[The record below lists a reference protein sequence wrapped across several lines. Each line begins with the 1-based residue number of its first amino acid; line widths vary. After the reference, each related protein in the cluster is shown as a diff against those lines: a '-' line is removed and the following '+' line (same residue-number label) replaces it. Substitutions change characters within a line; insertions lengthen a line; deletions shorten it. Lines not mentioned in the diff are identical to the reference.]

1 MPLNKWTMCIL
12 LMVLGTGCIEPFEP
26 DIEESNK
33 VMVIDGRIIDT
44 VDIQT
49 INVSISSP
57 YNNPQFK
64 PVTGCVVRVEDD
76 AGHGITFVERAEGIY
91 QSNLEPNFLDVGKA
105 YKLQVFTPDDE
116 VYESEYDTLLACAPI
131 DSLSYKL
138 EIQGTSNP
146 RINYYGIRFYIDVIG
161 SSEESRNYLWTFEET
176 WEYISYYPIQ
186 YIWDG
191 FNLLDYTPRLHGR
204 KVCYLTDRLKDF
216 LVGSSSLMG
225 SNEIRQ
231 LPLHFVSNQT
241 PRLQEQYSLLV
252 TQHSLSDASFLYWDR
267 VRAQSV
273 ESGGLFE
280 TQPSRTTGNI
290 SNINNPEEKVL
301 GNFFVS
307 QVQQKRITV
316 TEAFDFPLAI
326 FDCPLDTTMDIAI
339 FGKAYYIMW
348 SISLWG
354 EGPPY
359 VYSFKE
365 CHDCT
370 YRGGVTT
377 KPDYWDD

>member
-1 MPLNKWTMCIL
+1 MPLNKWTISIL

-33 VMVIDGRIIDT
+33 VMVIDGRLTDT
-44 VDIQT
+44 DDIQT
-49 INVSISSP
+49 IKVSISSP

-76 AGHGITFVERAEGIY
+76 AGYGITFMESEEGIY
-91 QSNLEPNFLDVGKA
+91 QSNLEPDFLIVGKA

-131 DSLSYKL
+131 DSLSYKV
-138 EIQGTSNP
+138 EMQGTSNP
-146 RINYYGIRFYIDVIG
+146 RINYYGIRFYVDVKG

-176 WEYISYYPIQ
+176 WEYISYYKIQ

-191 FNLLDYTPRLHGR
+191 FNLLDYTPQLYGR
-204 KVCYLTDRLKDF
+204 KVCYLTDRLKYF
-216 LVGSSSLMG
+216 LVGSSNLM
-225 SNEIRQ
+225 SRNEIRQ
-231 LPLHFVSNQT
+231 LPLYFVSNQT

-252 TQHSLSDASFLYWDR
+252 AQHSLSDASFLYWDR

-290 SNINNPEEKVL
+290 SNINDPDEKVL
-301 GNFFVS
+301 GYFFVS
-307 QVQQKRITV
+307 QVQEKRITV
-316 TEAFDFPLAI
+316 KEAFHFPIAH
-326 FDCPLDTTMDIAI
+326 FDCPLDTTMDIAV

-348 SISLWG
+348 SLSLWG
-354 EGPPY
+354 RGPPY
-359 VYSFKE
+359 AYSFKE

-370 YRGGVTT
+370 FRGGVTT
-377 KPDYWDD
+377 KPEYWDD

>member
-1 MPLNKWTMCIL
+1 MPLNKWTISIL

-33 VMVIDGRIIDT
+33 VMVIDGRITNTD
-44 VDIQT
+44 DIQT

-64 PVTGCVVRVEDD
+64 PVTGCVVRVEDN
-76 AGHGITFVERAEGIY
+76 AGHGITFVESDEGIY
-91 QSNLEPNFLDVGKA
+91 QSNLEPDFLIVGKA

-131 DSLSYKL
+131 DSLSYKV
-138 EIQGTSNP
+138 EMQGTSNP
-146 RINYYGIRFYIDVIG
+146 RINYYGIRFYLDAIG
-161 SSEESRNYLWTFEET
+161 SLEESRNYLWTFEET
-176 WEYISYYPIQ
+176 WEYISYYKIQ

-191 FNLLDYTPRLHGR
+191 FNLLDYTPQLHGF
-204 KVCYLTDRLKDF
+204 KICYLTDRLKNF
-216 LVGSSSLMG
+216 LVGSTSLMG
-225 SNEIRQ
+225 RNEISQ

-252 TQHSLSDASFLYWDR
+252 TQHSLSDAAFLYWDR
-267 VRAQSV
+267 IRAQSV

-290 SNINNPEEKVL
+290 SNINDPEEKVL

-316 TEAFDFPLAI
+316 TEAFDFPLAV
-326 FDCPLDTTMDIAI
+326 FDCPLDTTRDIAI

-348 SISLWG
+348 STSIWG
-354 EGPPY
+354 RGPPY
-359 VYSFKE
+359 AYSFKE

-370 YRGGVTT
+370 FRGGVTT
-377 KPDYWDD
+377 KPEYWDD

>member
-1 MPLNKWTMCIL
+1 ML
-12 LMVLGTGCIEPFEP
+12 LMVLGTGCVEPFEP

-33 VMVIDGRIIDT
+33 VMVIDGRLTDEEE
-44 VDIQT
+44 IQT

-64 PVTGCVVRVEDD
+64 PVTGCVVHVEDD
-76 AGHGITFVERAEGIY
+76 AGNGITFVESAEGIY
-91 QSNLEPNFLDVGKA
+91 QSNLEPDFLIVGKA
-105 YKLQVFTPDDE
+105 YKIQVFTPDDE
-116 VYESEYDTLLACAPI
+116 VYESDYDTLLACAPI

-138 EIQGTSNP
+138 EVQGTSNP
-146 RINYYGIRFYIDVIG
+146 RLNYYGIRFYVDVIG
-161 SSEESRNYLWTFEET
+161 GFEESRNYLWTFEET

-191 FNLLDYTPRLHGR
+191 SVFYDYATQLYGY
-204 KVCYLTDRLKDF
+204 KVCYLTDSLNNF
-216 LVGSSSLMG
+216 QVGSSSLMG
-225 SNEIRQ
+225 KNEIHQ

-252 TQHSLSDASFLYWDR
+252 AQHSLSDASFLYWDR
-267 VRAQSV
+267 IRAQSI

-290 SNINNPEEKVL
+290 SNINDPDEKVL
-301 GNFFVS
+301 GYFFVS
-307 QVQQKRITV
+307 QVQEKRITV
-316 TEAFDFPLAI
+316 KEAFDFPIAR
-326 FDCPLDTTMDIAI
+326 FDCPVDTVLTVDELAKDYPY
-339 FGKAYYIMW
+339 FLF
-348 SISLWG
+348 SLVG
-354 EGPPY
+354 RGSPY
-359 VYSFKE
+359 GYSWRE

-377 KPDYWDD
+377 KPGYWDD